1 MTDSPAI
8 ADEEL
13 YARLRAG
20 DQGAMEELVRRY
32 HAPLLAFIY
41 RQTGD
46 RHLAEDLAQEVFT
59 RLVTYTGPLPQRF
72 RGWAFTITANLV
84 RDYFRSGYYRR
95 ERANPLN
102 EPTNA
107 TPSDDPATTAEARVQ
122 QARDRSEVVGALQ
135 QLNRQQREVLVLRF
149 YHDLKLEEIAEATH
163 TPVGT
168 VKSRLFHALK
178 RMKTL
183 LSGQPEPHE
192 GHDATYNQ
200 RFIG

>member
-1 MTDSPAI
+1 MTDRRTTT
-8 ADEEL
+8 DEDL
-13 YARLRAG
+13 YRQLRAG

-41 RQTGD
+41 RQTSD
-46 RHLAEDLAQEVFT
+46 PHLAEDLAQEVFT
-59 RLVTYTGPLPQRF
+59 RLVTYTGPPPQRF
-72 RGWAFTITANLV
+72 RGWAFTISANLV

-102 EPTNA
+102 EPINA
-107 TPSDDPATTAEARVQ
+107 TPSADPATTAEERVQ
-122 QARDRSEVVGALQ
+122 QARDRSTVLDALQ
-135 QLNRQQREVLVLRF
+135 QLNQQQREVLVLRF

-168 VKSRLFHALK
+168 VKSRLFHALR

-183 LSGQPEPHE
+183 PINRRCWRQSP
-192 GHDATYNQ
+192 N
-200 RFIG
+200 